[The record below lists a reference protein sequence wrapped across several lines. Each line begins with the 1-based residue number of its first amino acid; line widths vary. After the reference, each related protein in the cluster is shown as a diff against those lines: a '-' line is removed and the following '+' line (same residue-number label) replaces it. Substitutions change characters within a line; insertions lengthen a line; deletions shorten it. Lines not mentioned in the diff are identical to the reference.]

1 MSLWR
6 KKGGGQMIYLSV
18 IIIGLYVLLF
28 LVSRNYNK
36 KVIEKLNE
44 KEHPLKVFY
53 SIGFFLYDFI
63 YLKIV
68 SKISSKAGLKGRRGI
83 REDLKTLFVLDSYEY
98 QEKLYTCKKTI
109 LSLLVFF
116 FVNFIIIVSGISQNL
131 NSILVEE
138 KYIKRPSV
146 LEEDKSADMEVYIK
160 DENRTIKE
168 EIKLVIEGRKYTR
181 EEFDEI
187 IERELE
193 KLDSYILNKNISFN
207 KITGNLNFI
216 SNLPGTPI
224 GIEWISGD
232 LSIISREG
240 VVQNNGLKEGRII
253 EIKAVFSYDEF
264 QSEYLQSAYVESKVY
279 TKEEQIKEK
288 LNDFI
293 NAVMK
298 KTKHDKIIE
307 LPGTLEEYQL
317 SWKIKEES
325 THQLLFIAGVFIAI
339 LFYPLMDKDLK
350 KKVEERNKQLLL
362 DYPELVYKFTLYL
375 GVGMSL
381 SGAWERVVKDF
392 SDKGGYLYYEMLL
405 TYKELMVG
413 TTEAVAYEGFGRRI
427 KLVPYLRF
435 STYLA
440 QNTTKGNRI
449 MLQQL
454 ELEAANAFAERKE
467 IAKRLGEEAGT
478 KLILPMI
485 IMLVLVLMII
495 IVPAFTSIAV

>member
-1 MSLWR
+1 MS
-6 KKGGGQMIYLSV
+6 YLSV
-18 IIIGLYVLLF
+18 MIIGFYVLLF
-28 LVSRNYNK
+28 LISRNYNK
-36 KVIEKLNE
+36 EVIEKLDE
-44 KEHPLKVFY
+44 KEHPLKALY

-63 YLKIV
+63 YLKI
-68 SKISSKAGLKGRRGI
+68 SPKIAPKISSKVRLEGRKGI
-83 REDLKTLFVLDSYEY
+83 REDIKTLFVLDSYEN
-98 QEKLYTCKKTI
+98 QEKLYTCKKMI

-116 FVNFIIIVSGISQNL
+116 FVNIIIIISGISQNL
-131 NSILVEE
+131 NSILVEGR
-138 KYIKRPSV
+138 YIKRPSA
-146 LEEDKSADMEVYIK
+146 LEEDKSVDMEVYIK
-160 DENRTIKE
+160 DENRAIKE
-168 EIKLVIEGRKYTR
+168 EVKIVIEGRKYTR

-187 IERELE
+187 IERELD
-193 KLDSYILNKNISFN
+193 KLDSYILNQNISFHN
-207 KITGNLNFI
+207 INSNLNFI
-216 SNLPGTPI
+216 SNLPGTLI
-224 GIEWISGD
+224 GIEWISED
-232 LSIISREG
+232 LSIISKEG
-240 VVQNNGLKEGRII
+240 IVQNDNLKEGRLV
-253 EIKAVFSYDEF
+253 EIKAILSYDEF
-264 QSEYLQSAYVESKVY
+264 QSEYIQSVYVEPKVY
-279 TKEEQIKEK
+279 TKEEEIKRELK
-288 LNDFI
+288 DFI
-293 NAVMK
+293 NTLMK
-298 KTKHDKIIE
+298 KTKHDKMIE

-317 SWKIKEES
+317 SWEIKKES
-325 THQLLFIAGVFIAI
+325 THQLLFIAGVFMAI
-339 LFYPLMDKDLK
+339 LFYPLMNKDLK

-362 DYPELVYKFTLYL
+362 AYPELVYKFTLYL
-375 GVGMSL
+375 GAGMSL
-381 SGAWERVVKDF
+381 SGTWARVVKDF

-478 KLILPMI
+478 KLILPMV